1 MHTATTVVS
10 ADPSALNNTVGFC
23 IDAGDLEQLVLT
35 RGTAAKA
42 ATGLTMA
49 SAKGFDFYMF
59 CPPNS
64 TTVSWRIVE
73 INTGAETSGVATL
86 PAATT
91 LQQEYWRNAAVA
103 VVTSI
108 QLGIN
113 RIYIET
119 DY

>member
-1 MHTATTVVS
+1 
-10 ADPSALNNTVGFC
+10 
-23 IDAGDLEQLVLT
+23 
-35 RGTAAKA
+35 
-42 ATGLTMA
+42 
-49 SAKGFDFYMF
+49 MF

-86 PAATT
+86 NLPGYNTATAGV
-91 LQQEYWRNAAVA
+91 LASNAAVA

>member
-1 MHTATTVVS
+1 
-10 ADPSALNNTVGFC
+10 
-23 IDAGDLEQLVLT
+23 VLT
-35 RGTAAKA
+35 
-42 ATGLTMA
+42 L
-49 SAKGFDFYMF
+49 YVL
-59 CPPNS
+59 PPNS

-86 PAATT
+86 NLPAATT
-91 LQQEYWRNAAVA
+91 LLAEVQQCS

>member
-1 MHTATTVVS
+1 
-10 ADPSALNNTVGFC
+10 
-23 IDAGDLEQLVLT
+23 
-35 RGTAAKA
+35 
-42 ATGLTMA
+42 MA

-86 PAATT
+86 NLPAATT
-91 LQQEYWRNAAVA
+91 LLTAGLANNAAVA

>member
-1 MHTATTVVS
+1 
-10 ADPSALNNTVGFC
+10 
-23 IDAGDLEQLVLT
+23 
-35 RGTAAKA
+35 
-42 ATGLTMA
+42 
-49 SAKGFDFYMF
+49 MF

-86 PAATT
+86 NLPAATT
-91 LQQEYWRNAAVA
+91 LLTAGVLASNAAVA

-119 DY
+119 DYQ

>member
-1 MHTATTVVS
+1 
-10 ADPSALNNTVGFC
+10 
-23 IDAGDLEQLVLT
+23 
-35 RGTAAKA
+35 
-42 ATGLTMA
+42 
-49 SAKGFDFYMF
+49 MF

-73 INTGAETSGVATL
+73 INTAETSGVATL
-86 PAATT
+86 NLPAVQHR
-91 LQQEYWRNAAVA
+91 LQQSIGNNAAVA

-119 DY
+119 DYQ

>member
-1 MHTATTVVS
+1 
-10 ADPSALNNTVGFC
+10 
-23 IDAGDLEQLVLT
+23 
-35 RGTAAKA
+35 
-42 ATGLTMA
+42 MA

-59 CPPNS
+59 ARQIEYDGFLADCRNKY
-64 TTVSWRIVE
+64 R
-73 INTGAETSGVATL
+73 AETSGVATL
-86 PAATT
+86 NLPAVTT
-91 LQQEYWRNAAVA
+91 LLTAGVLASNAAVA